1 MYIVFLGGGKGAGTV
16 GHLHHPPPTTHLV
29 FYYAHVVWFFLLSS
43 LTFLHT
49 LAQLK
54 IEREREREREQVSGG
69 GGGGRGEAGVNWRAR
84 FSVFRAFLFA
94 AITFS
99 IFKRT

>member
-1 MYIVFLGGGKGAGTV
+1 
-16 GHLHHPPPTTHLV
+16 
-29 FYYAHVVWFFLLSS
+29 VWFFLLSS

-54 IEREREREREQVSGG
+54 IEREREQVSGG
-69 GGGGRGEAGVNWRAR
+69 GGGGRGKAGVNWRAR